1 MALKRTFVLTSILL
15 LFLLCTKIT
24 EADTKKIRTTWKMAT
39 NSPEGM
45 SLTRFFNEDI
55 SNALKRA
62 TNGEVTFSW
71 YHGGIMGDDEDW
83 IAKMHIDQ
91 LQGAAL
97 DSSGVDVA
105 VQEMGIVQLPF
116 LLEDS
121 KELTF
126 LRERL
131 RQRLLKLFEKGEYK
145 VLIFAAQPFDD
156 FYSTKI
162 EVQRSEDFTKVKF
175 ASYTGVVVQETF
187 KILGAG
193 QIPISVPEIVPSMRA
208 GICNALLAP
217 AAWYVGSQLYTL
229 TKYVTPSS
237 MRITLAAVVVTMKT
251 WNRTPE
257 KYHKAI
263 LEAMSEL
270 EPELDSLLITLNG
283 DCYKAM
289 ITYGVK
295 EVKLTPGE
303 IEVLKKK
310 TRPVWDNLV
319 GKVYPRDLLDDTLR
333 YLEEYRK

>member
-1 MALKRTFVLTSILL
+1 MALKRAFVLTSILL
-15 LFLLCTKIT
+15 LFLLYWTKIT
-24 EADTKKIRTTWKMAT
+24 EADTKKTGIIWKMAT

-45 SLTRFFNEDI
+45 TLTRFFNEDMP
-55 SNALKRA
+55 NALERA

-105 VQEMGIVQLPF
+105 IPEMGIVQLPF
-116 LLEDS
+116 LLKDS
-121 KELTF
+121 KELTY
-126 LRERL
+126 LREKL
-131 RQRLLKLFEKGEYK
+131 RQRLIKLFEKSEYK
-145 VLIFAAQPFDD
+145 VLMFIAQPFDD
-156 FYSTKI
+156 FYS
-162 EVQRSEDFTKVKF
+162 
-175 ASYTGVVVQETF
+175 
-187 KILGAG
+187 
-193 QIPISVPEIVPSMRA
+193 IPISVPEVVPSTRA
-208 GICNALLAP
+208 GICNAMLAP

-237 MRITLAAVVVTMKT
+237 MRITLAAVVVTMKA

-270 EPELDSLLITLNG
+270 EPQLDSVLITLNG
-283 DCYKAM
+283 NCYKAM
-289 ITYGVK
+289 IKYGVK

-310 TRPVWDNLV
+310 TRPVWDNLA

-333 YLEEYRK
+333 YLEESRKIKMQ